1 MENKKSAYNIP
12 FPCGLTG
19 DVIMWVLV
27 VRYRCVL
34 RLLHPPLLLTL
45 LSCLLERNTNTGRF
59 LLFYKFLK
67 IIRTEC
73 HLAGSTKEASLE
85 WLRVYTRRC
94 SGYLHAQTS
103 LLRGRIRP
111 FLIMRRHL
119 KPVVC
124 VFVTGHRAAEQTGW
138 LPRVIIFLWHCVA
151 PLVVLA
157 EISAKKPGKHS
168 VFSRLFPRRPS
179 TFLHC
184 NQRRNHRWHLWLGSF
199 F

>member
-1 MENKKSAYNIP
+1 MWSTASVVKKKKKNNKKKTKKKTIDLFAALQRKCLLIATQASFGFYKNGPGRKMENKKSAYNIP

-124 VFVTGHRAAEQTGW
+124 VFVTGHRAAEQTG
-138 LPRVIIFLWHCVA
+138 
-151 PLVVLA
+151 
-157 EISAKKPGKHS
+157 
-168 VFSRLFPRRPS
+168 
-179 TFLHC
+179 
-184 NQRRNHRWHLWLGSF
+184 
-199 F
+199 